1 MCKPRVHFATAAA
14 GSARVARSTFLY
26 GATLNLTGNNGN
38 TFRRSYYGSGNGTI
52 QMSGGTLATD
62 GTTTFN
68 FGGALFQ
75 WTGGNITGGRL

>member
-1 MCKPRVHFATAAA
+1 M
-14 GSARVARSTFLY
+14 
-26 GATLNLTGNNGN
+26 
-38 TFRRSYYGSGNGTI
+38 GSGNGTI

-75 WTGGNITGGRL
+75 WTGEKTSQAGGLTNTDVDMTALQAVGTKRSSRLRSRTTALFQ